1 MVVPDL
7 GTQMQPTYS
16 HEAETYRQKI
26 QAFLAEHLPANW
38 SGLGALNQPERQR
51 FVEEWRALLAEN
63 RLLAVSW
70 PEEYGG
76 AGLSEIERI
85 VLAEEFAKAGVPE
98 GNENDG
104 FSITMVGNAI
114 IQCGS
119 EEQKRHFLPRIISG
133 EDRWCQGYSE
143 PNSGSDLANLGTR
156 AVLR

>member
-1 MVVPDL
+1 MHPSYDE
-7 GTQMQPTYS
+7 
-16 HEAETYRQKI
+16 EAETYRQKV
-26 QAFLAEHLPANW
+26 QAFLSEHLPANW
-38 SGLGALNQPERQR
+38 AGLGALDETARTE
-51 FVEEWRALLAEN
+51 FIEEWRSLLAEN

-76 AGLSEIERI
+76 AGLSEVERI

-104 FSITMVGNAI
+104 FSITMGGNAI
-114 IQCGS
+114 IQCGT
-119 EEQKRHFLPRIISG
+119 EEQKRTFLPRIISG

-156 AVLR
+156 AVLELSLIHI

>member
-1 MVVPDL
+1 MH
-7 GTQMQPTYS
+7 PTYN

-26 QAFLAEHLPANW
+26 QGFLGEHLPSNW
-38 SGLGALNQPERQR
+38 NGLGGLDELSQDR

-98 GNENDG
+98 GNQNDG

-119 EEQKRHFLPRIISG
+119 EEQ
-133 EDRWCQGYSE
+133 
-143 PNSGSDLANLGTR
+143 
-156 AVLR
+156 

>member
-7 GTQMQPTYS
+7 GTQMQPTYN

-38 SGLGALNQPERQR
+38 SGLGALDQPERQR

-85 VLAEEFAKAGVPE
+85 ILAEEFAKAGVPE
-98 GNENDG
+98 MKTTVFLSRWWVTRLFSVEAKNKNVSFSRGSLAAKIDG
-104 FSITMVGNAI
+104 VRGT
-114 IQCGS
+114 
-119 EEQKRHFLPRIISG
+119 
-133 EDRWCQGYSE
+133 
-143 PNSGSDLANLGTR
+143 ANRT
-156 AVLR
+156 VDQT